1 MRIMAIV
8 FLSLALLAG
17 AAGAQEPSSGWL
29 GAEFRDLTKEEADAL
44 GWEGPR
50 GAKVVK
56 PVPGS
61 PAEAAGLVPDD
72 ILVTLDGMEIEG
84 VKSLVETIRK
94 KPEGTD
100 IRLAIVRAGRE
111 KRLSLKLGGRPIQFT
126 VARPPAP
133 LPVLDTGG
141 HMAVIHGIVFTPDGR
156 QLLSAGED
164 KTIRVWDASTGK
176 TLRIFRG
183 ESEPGEPGKVYAIA
197 LSPDGRWLAAGGWM
211 KIRGESGHHI
221 RLYDFASGKLAELLK
236 GHDNVINSLA
246 FSQNGKYLIS
256 ASADATAIIWDASGL
271 SGADLKS
278 LGQKAAAPKPVVR
291 LTGHRGSINTVGFTR
306 DGLHAVTGADD
317 QELRLW
323 RAADGALI
331 QIMAGH
337 KDKVFRLAISPDGRI
352 ASGDES
358 GEIRLWDGRKGAL
371 LKTLTRQRTEVGSL
385 SFSPDGKLLLSC
397 DGTKGAGQACH
408 VFDAMSGRETI
419 TYLEH
424 DNVVLAN
431 AISPDGRWAATAG
444 GDRNQIHIWDLRTGV
459 RRQSGGGHPMALSG
473 TGQAVS
479 AVGFSADGTQIGWGN
494 VFHDKSHIDRGPLQ
508 KALILPAANGMVT
521 GPQEIASGTPMIFR
535 RAADHYGAW
544 SLRHRKGGERGYD
557 DAILDI
563 SKNGKVEASITRN
576 AAEGFAHNTYSFAAG
591 GETVISGG
599 GGGEL
604 TAYSRDGK
612 SLGNFTGHESEVWA
626 VADSADGRYLLSGS
640 DDQTVRLWNLK
651 TRELLVTLFQ
661 GTDGEWVMW
670 TPQGFYAASGP
681 GAELIG
687 WQINRGPLREA
698 DYVTAAQLRA
708 HLNRPDI
715 VARAIQLASASAAAK
730 EAHGANFDL
739 NDLIN
744 KPVPR
749 LRIVSPDGKARL
761 HGGQVQAT
769 VELEATPDPVK
780 IIRIQV
786 NGRQVAEKQPE
797 EGAGFAAGPVTF
809 DVPLAKGPNKIAIA
823 AVNDTGETVA
833 SVTVTHEGEGD
844 LDKRGTLY
852 ILAVGVDDYKGL
864 GNVCGDNHK
873 QSCDLLFAGADAK
886 AFAGA
891 MEARAGPLHERVVKR
906 VLVNGAG
913 EHDAPTAA
921 NILDALGTLR
931 GAKKNDTVMLFV
943 SGHGINEGPNY
954 RFAPTNAEWG
964 KSTTLRPATV
974 VPWYAFQET
983 LTEAGGRRILFLD
996 TCHSGNAF
1004 NQKLLSDS
1012 YEANIM
1018 VYSSARWDQT
1028 AVESDML
1035 GGGHGLF
1042 AYALVEG
1049 VNGDARDAAGEIR
1062 PEGLRDFLRSRVQTL
1077 AAKLEHLQEPQY
1089 FRARD
1094 AENYVLARV
1103 N

>member
-1 MRIMAIV
+1 MRLMAIV
-8 FLSLALLAG
+8 FLLLALLTGVAS
-17 AAGAQEPSSGWL
+17 AQEAGSGWL
-29 GAEFRDLTKEEADAL
+29 GAELKDLTKEEAEAL
-44 GWEGPR
+44 GWEAPR
-50 GAKVVK
+50 GAKLVK
-56 PVPGS
+56 PVAGS
-61 PAEAAGLVPDD
+61 PADAAGLMPGD
-72 ILVTLDGMEIEG
+72 ILVTLDGMEIES
-84 VKSLVETIRK
+84 VKALVETIRTK
-94 KPEGTD
+94 AGGTD
-100 IRLAIVRAGRE
+100 IRLAIIRAGRE
-111 KRLSLKLGGRPIQFT
+111 KRLSLKLGARPIEFAA
-126 VARPPAP
+126 ARPPAP
-133 LPVLDTGG
+133 LPMLDTGG
-141 HMAVIHGIVFTPDGR
+141 HMAVIHGLVFTSDGR

-164 KTIRVWDASTGK
+164 KTIRVWDTSTGK
-176 TLRIFRG
+176 TLRVFRG
-183 ESEPGEPGKVYAIA
+183 ESAPGEPGKVFAIA

-211 KIRGESGHHI
+211 QIRGESGHHI
-221 RLYDFASGKLAELLK
+221 RLYDFLSGKLMALLK
-236 GHDNVINSLA
+236 GHGNVINGLA

-256 ASADATAIIWDASGL
+256 GSADETAIIWDTSAL
-271 SGADLKS
+271 SGADMKLS
-278 LGQKAAAPKPVVR
+278 EASAAPKPLFR
-291 LTGHRGSINTVGFTR
+291 LTGHRGSINSVGFAPS
-306 DGLHAVTGADD
+306 GLYAVTGADD
-317 QELRLW
+317 RELRLW
-323 RAADGALI
+323 RTADGALI
-331 QIMAGH
+331 QTMTGH
-337 KDKVFRLAISPDGRI
+337 KDKVFRLAVSLDGRI

-358 GEIRLWDGRKGAL
+358 GEIRLWDGRTGAF
-371 LKTLTRQRTEVGSL
+371 LKTLIRQRTEVGSL

-397 DGTKGAGQACH
+397 DGTKGAGQSCH
-408 VFDAMSGRETI
+408 VYDAVSGREAV
-419 TYLEH
+419 TYREH

-444 GDRNQIHIWDLRTGV
+444 GDRSEIHIWDPKTGI
-459 RRQSGGGHPMALSG
+459 RRQGADGHALALGG

-479 AVGFSADGTQIGWGN
+479 AAGFSADGRQIAWGN
-494 VFHDKSHIDRGPLQ
+494 VFNDKSHIDRGPLQ
-508 KALILPAANGMVT
+508 KVLTLPAANGMVT
-521 GPQEIASGTPMIFR
+521 GPQEIGSGAAQIFR
-535 RAADHYGAW
+535 RAADRFGAW
-544 SLRHRKGGERGYD
+544 SLQHRKGGDRGYA

-563 SKNGKVEASITRN
+563 NRDGRVQASITRN
-576 AAEGFAHNTYSFAAG
+576 AAEGFAHNTYSFTAD

-612 SLGNFTGHESEVWA
+612 SLGNFIGHESEVWG
-626 VADSADGRYLLSGS
+626 VAPSLDGRYLLSGS

-661 GTDGEWVMW
+661 GRDGEWVMW

-687 WQINRGPLREA
+687 WQINRGPQSEA

-715 VARAIQLASASAAAK
+715 VARAIQLASAEAAAK
-730 EAHGANFDL
+730 EARGADFKL
-739 NDLIN
+739 ADLIS

-749 LRIVSPDGKARL
+749 LHILSPVAAARL
-761 HGGQVQAT
+761 SGGQVQMAM
-769 VELEATPDPVK
+769 ELEATPDPVK

-786 NGRQVAEKQPE
+786 NGRQIAEKQPE
-797 EGAGFAAGPVTF
+797 EGAGFAPGKMTLN
-809 DVPLAKGPNKIAIA
+809 VPLANGPNKIAIA
-823 AVNDTGETVA
+823 AINDTGETVV
-833 SVTVTHEGEGD
+833 SVRVVHEGEGD

-852 ILAVGVDDYKGL
+852 ILAVGVTDYRRL
-864 GNVCGDNHK
+864 GNVCGDDRK
-873 QSCDLLFAGADAK
+873 QSCDLSFAGADAK
-886 AFAGA
+886 AFADA
-891 MEARAGPLHERVVKR
+891 MEARAGPLHQRVLKR
-906 VLVNGAG
+906 VLINGGA
-913 EHDAPTAA
+913 ERDAPTAA

-964 KSTTLRPATV
+964 ESTTLRPATV

-1028 AVESDML
+1028 ALESSTL

-1042 AYALVEG
+1042 TYALVEG
-1049 VNGDARDAAGEIR
+1049 VNGDARDATGEIR
-1062 PEGLRDFLRSRVQTL
+1062 PEGLRDFLRSRVL
-1077 AAKLEHLQEPQY
+1077 ALAQKLDHSQEPQY